1 MNALANAFAVP
12 RFDSQS
18 FDSSGSQAMGRN
30 SAWTM
35 LELLPQAV
43 LVLARDRTVLVRN
56 QRTQRLLQDQ
66 CLQIADGRLITLG
79 QLGTLQIAQMLRN
92 ADASGGCDCGIW
104 FEKSLSTGWLRA
116 LATPFPESPGDG
128 LHGSQGAVLLVIQID
143 QPALAQC
150 ARIDVLA
157 QTCHLSPTERHVLM
171 LLADGM
177 TVELAARHLCLQ
189 LSTLRSHVR
198 NLLGKTQAPSLMQLL
213 RWTGSA
219 STQPH

>member
-1 MNALANAFAVP
+1 MSALATAPALP
-12 RFDSQS
+12 RFDAPS
-18 FDSSGSQAMGRN
+18 FDGSAVPAVRRT

-43 LVLARDRTVLVRN
+43 LVVARDRMVLVRN
-56 QRTQRLLQDQ
+56 QRAQRLLQDQ
-66 CLQIADGRLITLG
+66 CLQIADGRLASLG

-104 FEKSLSTGWLRA
+104 FEKNLSTGWLRA
-116 LATPFPESPGDG
+116 LATPCPEFADG
-128 LHGSQGAVLLVIQID
+128 LHGPQGTVLLVLQID
-143 QPALAQC
+143 QPALTQC

-157 QTCHLSPTERHVLM
+157 QTCRLSPTERHVLM

-177 TVELAARHLCLQ
+177 TVEIAARHLCLQ

-219 STQPH
+219 RTLLN